1 MNAMAQGENVLGDF
15 SGTATLHYLG
25 GKATFFEADGGFRV
39 RLRFYMTAEQR
50 QPVIRRLKL
59 MIVPPP

>member
-1 MNAMAQGENVLGDF
+1 MRSTTPSSSIDSCATRAIENWLKLSLNDLG
-15 SGTATLHYLG
+15 Y
-25 GKATFFEADGGFRV
+25 
-39 RLRFYMTAEQR
+39 RFYMTAEQR